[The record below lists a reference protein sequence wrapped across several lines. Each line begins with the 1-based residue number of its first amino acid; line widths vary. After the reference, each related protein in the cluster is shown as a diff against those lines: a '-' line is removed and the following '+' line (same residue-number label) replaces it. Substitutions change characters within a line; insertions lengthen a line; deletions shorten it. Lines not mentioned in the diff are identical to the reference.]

1 MFTNQFFLQNH
12 VMGEFA
18 QQLITKE
25 IAPLLRSEE
34 IDKERLET
42 IIKLIGE
49 PVLRAKLLDMLNDK

>member
-1 MFTNQFFLQNH
+1 
-12 VMGEFA
+12 MGEFA